1 MIGKYENYVCKQ
13 LKKLFQKQILHMLM
27 SYILTHFSPKLAEL
41 LTNEQVSSDEK
52 DVGNVADVETNNGSY
67 FAQWIQQ
74 ERFPQFVKV
83 RIANE
88 LSF

>member
-1 MIGKYENYVCKQ
+1 MHN
-13 LKKLFQKQILHMLM
+13 LFQKQILLMLM
-27 SYILTHFSPKLAEL
+27 LYIVTNFSPKLAEL

-52 DVGNVADVETNNGSY
+52 DVKNVADIETNNGSY

-83 RIANE
+83 HIAKE
-88 LSF
+88 VSL

>member
-1 MIGKYENYVCKQ
+1 
-13 LKKLFQKQILHMLM
+13 MLM
-27 SYILTHFSPKLAEL
+27 FYIVTNFSPKLAEL
-41 LTNEQVSSDEK
+41 LTNESSDEK
-52 DVGNVADVETNNGSY
+52 DVNNVADIETNNGSY

-88 LSF
+88 LSL

>member
-1 MIGKYENYVCKQ
+1 MKQ
-13 LKKLFQKQILHMLM
+13 CTIIFQKQILLMMML
-27 SYILTHFSPKLAEL
+27 YIVTNFSPKLAEL

-52 DVGNVADVETNNGSY
+52 DVNNVADIETNNGSY

-88 LSF
+88 LSL

>member
-1 MIGKYENYVCKQ
+1 MIGKYENYVCNHVKR
-13 LKKLFQKQILHMLM
+13 FQKQILLMMML
-27 SYILTHFSPKLAEL
+27 YIVTNFSPKLAEL

-52 DVGNVADVETNNGSY
+52 DVNDVADIETNNGSY

-88 LSF
+88 LSL